1 MRSLIYIFI
10 GGGVGSVF
18 RYLIQLAINQSVITK
33 LPLGTFVAN
42 IIGCFLI
49 GAFYSLSERL
59 NLSNEIRLLFTV
71 GFCGGF
77 TTFSTFSTEN
87 LNLLR
92 ENLYGTFFLYTFLSV
107 AVGIVSV
114 FAGIWA
120 VKSLLVYL

>member
-71 GFCGGF
+71 GLCGGF

-120 VKSLLVYL
+120 VKSL

>member
-1 MRSLIYIFI
+1 MRNIVYIFI
-10 GGGVGSVF
+10 GGGAGSVF
-18 RYLIQLAINQSVITK
+18 RYLIQLTINQSVITK
-33 LPLGTFVAN
+33 LPLGTFVVN

-49 GAFYSLSERL
+49 GVFYSLSERL
-59 NLSNEIRLLFTV
+59 NLSNEIRLLLTV

-92 ENLYGTFFLYTFLSV
+92 ENLYGTFFLYTFFSV

-120 VKSLLVYL
+120 VKSL

>member
-33 LPLGTFVAN
+33 LPLGIFVAN

-120 VKSLLVYL
+120 VKSL

>member
-120 VKSLLVYL
+120 VKSL

>member
-33 LPLGTFVAN
+33 LPLGTFVVN

-59 NLSNEIRLLFTV
+59 NLSNEIRLLLTV

-114 FAGIWA
+114 FVGIWA
-120 VKSLLVYL
+120 VKSL

>member
-33 LPLGTFVAN
+33 LPLGTFVVN

-49 GAFYSLSERL
+49 GAFYSLSGRL
-59 NLSNEIRLLFTV
+59 NLSNEIRLLLTV

-120 VKSLLVYL
+120 VKSL

>member
-33 LPLGTFVAN
+33 LPLGTLVAN

-120 VKSLLVYL
+120 VKSL

>member
-33 LPLGTFVAN
+33 LPLGTFVVN

-114 FAGIWA
+114 FAGIWT
-120 VKSLLVYL
+120 VKSL

>member
-1 MRSLIYIFI
+1 MKNIIYIFI
-10 GGGVGSVF
+10 GGGAGSIF
-18 RYLIQLAINQSVITK
+18 RYLIQLAINQSVMTK
-33 LPLGTFVAN
+33 FPLGTFVVN

-59 NLSNEIRLLFTV
+59 NLSNEVRLLLTV

-107 AVGIVSV
+107 VVGIVSV
-114 FAGIWA
+114 FAGIWV
-120 VKSLLVYL
+120 VKSL

>member
-33 LPLGTFVAN
+33 LPLGTFVVN

-120 VKSLLVYL
+120 VKSL

>member
-59 NLSNEIRLLFTV
+59 NISNEIRLLFTV

-120 VKSLLVYL
+120 VKSL

>member
-92 ENLYGTFFLYTFLSV
+92 ENLYGHSSYIHS
-107 AVGIVSV
+107 
-114 FAGIWA
+114 
-120 VKSLLVYL
+120 

>member
-33 LPLGTFVAN
+33 LPLGTFVVN

-59 NLSNEIRLLFTV
+59 NLSNEIRLLLTV

-114 FAGIWA
+114 FAGIWT
-120 VKSLLVYL
+120 VKSL

>member
-71 GFCGGF
+71 RFCGGF

-120 VKSLLVYL
+120 VKSL